1 MADFWAAV
9 SVDGVIKTLVV
20 LLLAVA
26 GWQLFRRAGPAA
38 IERMMKDDG
47 TVHSDER
54 KARAETVWVLT
65 RRVVLVAVVVTVLLT
80 VAAIWGVPI
89 TPFLAVGSVVGV
101 AIGFGAQGLV
111 ADVIAGFFIV
121 AEDQFH
127 IGDVVKV
134 ASVSGKVE
142 DIRLRVTVLRD
153 LDGVVHYIPNG
164 TIDVASNYTQEFSRL
179 VIDVGVAYGADVD
192 RALEVFGDELARFA
206 EGAEWVDKMYE
217 PPEILGVE
225 RLGDS
230 AVVLRAVLTTRPDD
244 RWVVKREALRRIKNR
259 LTAEK
264 IEIPFPQ
271 LTIHGPAALTDSPP
285 DGG

>member
-9 SVDGVIKTLVV
+9 SVEGVIKTLGM

-65 RRVVLVAVVVTVLLT
+65 RRVVLVALVVTVLLT
-80 VAAIWGVPI
+80 IAAIWGVPI

-134 ASVSGKVE
+134 AGVSGKVE

-259 LTAEK
+259 LTTEK

-271 LTIHGPAALTDSPP
+271 LTIHGPAAFTDGPP

>member
-9 SVDGVIKTLVV
+9 SVE
-20 LLLAVA
+20 A

-65 RRVVLVAVVVTVLLT
+65 RRVVLVALVVTVLLT
-80 VAAIWGVPI
+80 IAAIWGVPI

-134 ASVSGKVE
+134 AGVSGKVE

-259 LTAEK
+259 LTTEK

-271 LTIHGPAALTDSPP
+271 LTIHGPAAFTDGPP

>member
-1 MADFWAAV
+1 MDDLWAAV
-9 SVDGVIKTLVV
+9 SLESVVKTVVVLVV
-20 LLLAVA
+20 SAVV
-26 GWQLFRRAGPAA
+26 WQLFRRSGPRA
-38 IERMMKDDG
+38 IARMMTEDG
-47 TVHSDER
+47 TTRSEER
-54 KARAETVWVLT
+54 RARAETVWVLV
-65 RRVVLVAVVVTVLLT
+65 RRVVLVAVVVTALLT
-80 VAAIWGVPI
+80 IGLVWGVPI
-89 TPFLAVGSVVGV
+89 TPFLAVGSAIGV

-111 ADVIAGFFIV
+111 ADVIVGFFIV

-134 ASVSGKVE
+134 AGVAGKVE

-153 LDGVVHYIPNG
+153 LDGVVHYVPNG
-164 TIDVASNYTQEFSRL
+164 KIDVASNYTQEFSRL
-179 VIDVGVAYGADVD
+179 VLDVGIAYGADVD
-192 RALEVFGDELARFA
+192 RALEIFGDELSGFA
-206 EGAEWVDKMYE
+206 AATEWVDKMYE

-259 LTAEK
+259 FSTER

-271 LTIHGPAALTDSPP
+271 LTIHGSTAGDEAPTD
-285 DGG
+285 GA

>member
-9 SVDGVIKTLVV
+9 SVEGVIKTLVM

-65 RRVVLVAVVVTVLLT
+65 RRVVLVALVVTVLLT
-80 VAAIWGVPI
+80 IAAIWGVPI

-134 ASVSGKVE
+134 AGVSGKVE

-153 LDGVVHYIPNG
+153 LDGVVHYSPNG
-164 TIDVASNYTQEFSRL
+164 PIDVASNYTQEFSRL

-259 LTAEK
+259 LTTEK

-271 LTIHGPAALTDSPP
+271 LTIHGPAALTDGPP

>member
-9 SVDGVIKTLVV
+9 SVEGVIKTLVM

-65 RRVVLVAVVVTVLLT
+65 RRVVLVALVVTVLLT
-80 VAAIWGVPI
+80 IAAIWGVPI

-111 ADVIAGFFIV
+111 ADVIAGYFIV

-134 ASVSGKVE
+134 AGVSGKVE

-259 LTAEK
+259 LTTEK

-271 LTIHGPAALTDSPP
+271 LTIHGPAAFTDGPP

>member
-9 SVDGVIKTLVV
+9 SVEGVIKTLVM

-65 RRVVLVAVVVTVLLT
+65 RRVVLVALVVTVLLT
-80 VAAIWGVPI
+80 IAAIWGVPI

-134 ASVSGKVE
+134 AGVSGKVE

-259 LTAEK
+259 LTTEK

-271 LTIHGPAALTDSPP
+271 LTIHGPAAFTDGPP